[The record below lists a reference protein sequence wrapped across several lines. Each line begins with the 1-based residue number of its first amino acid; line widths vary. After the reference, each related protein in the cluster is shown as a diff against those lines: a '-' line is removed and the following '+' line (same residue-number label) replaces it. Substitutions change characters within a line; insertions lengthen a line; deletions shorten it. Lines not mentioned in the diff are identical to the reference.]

1 MNLMII
7 ESAGKVKKIKEL
19 LGSNYIVAA
28 TLGHF
33 KELDNAGIDN
43 IGFNENYE
51 PIFKFSDRGTKTWE
65 NINQLLKKY
74 NFEKIYIASDP
85 DREGEAIAWHVF
97 NNLTQENKK
106 KSIRIRF
113 NEITFEAIN
122 EAIKNPDTINQNLVN
137 AQFCRQIYDKDFGF
151 KISRFIKYHT
161 KEAKSLGRVQGV
173 VVKLLNDRTNEI
185 KDWKPIYKQRIK
197 ISVLD
202 KDKKVAKLSLVN
214 EKLTEITFNQE
225 ENISITNEK
234 ELFLKK
240 IITNNNIKTNAPK
253 PYKTSTFLQ
262 DIIKKLKLSSKEAQ
276 KCLQVLYEKGL
287 ITYPRTDSFT
297 ISETFCDIAKAFI
310 RLEYSEKY
318 INNDFKQYKN
328 SEGAQEGHECLRI
341 THFEDIEKIDGIS
354 DLNADSKDVYK
365 MLYKRT
371 LAMFMSPIDAI
382 EAIFMFND
390 SKNNLYICKSKKI
403 IFDGWKTVY
412 KHDIDN
418 EENNE
423 NEDSFN
429 FTENEYYKI
438 NEFKLDKFISNP
450 CPKLFKEA
458 DIIKQLEDKQIGRP
472 STFAMYSGVVLDR
485 GYAIL
490 NDKNELELTSL
501 GKEVQSYIDN
511 KDFKINE
518 FINYEFTANFEKELD
533 LIASNKLEYKTVIS
547 KYHKLINDRYLFKQK
562 FEGKN

>member
-19 LGSNYIVAA
+19 LGFNYIVAA

-43 IGFNENYE
+43 IGFNKNYE

-97 NNLTQENKK
+97 NNLTKENKK

-151 KISRFIKYHT
+151 KISRFIKYYT

-173 VVKLLNDRTNEI
+173 VVKLLSDRTNEI

-240 IITNNNIKTNAPK
+240 
-253 PYKTSTFLQ
+253 
-262 DIIKKLKLSSKEAQ
+262 
-276 KCLQVLYEKGL
+276 
-287 ITYPRTDSFT
+287 
-297 ISETFCDIAKAFI
+297 
-310 RLEYSEKY
+310 
-318 INNDFKQYKN
+318 
-328 SEGAQEGHECLRI
+328 
-341 THFEDIEKIDGIS
+341 
-354 DLNADSKDVYK
+354 
-365 MLYKRT
+365 
-371 LAMFMSPIDAI
+371 
-382 EAIFMFND
+382 
-390 SKNNLYICKSKKI
+390 
-403 IFDGWKTVY
+403 
-412 KHDIDN
+412 
-418 EENNE
+418 
-423 NEDSFN
+423 
-429 FTENEYYKI
+429 
-438 NEFKLDKFISNP
+438 
-450 CPKLFKEA
+450 
-458 DIIKQLEDKQIGRP
+458 
-472 STFAMYSGVVLDR
+472 
-485 GYAIL
+485 
-490 NDKNELELTSL
+490 
-501 GKEVQSYIDN
+501 
-511 KDFKINE
+511 
-518 FINYEFTANFEKELD
+518 
-533 LIASNKLEYKTVIS
+533 
-547 KYHKLINDRYLFKQK
+547 
-562 FEGKN
+562 

>member
-19 LGSNYIVAA
+19 LGSNYIIAA

-97 NNLTQENKK
+97 NNLTKENKK

-151 KISRFIKYHT
+151 KISRFIKYYT

-173 VVKLLNDRTNEI
+173 VVKLLSDRTNEI
-185 KDWKPIYKQRIK
+185 QDWKPIYKQRIK

-214 EKLTEITFNQE
+214 EKLIEITFNQD
-225 ENISITNEK
+225 ENISIVNEK

-262 DIIKKLKLSSKEAQ
+262 DIIKKLKLSSKESQ

-318 INNDFKQYKN
+318 IKQW
-328 SEGAQEGHECLRI
+328 L
-341 THFEDIEKIDGIS
+341 
-354 DLNADSKDVYK
+354 
-365 MLYKRT
+365 
-371 LAMFMSPIDAI
+371 
-382 EAIFMFND
+382 
-390 SKNNLYICKSKKI
+390 
-403 IFDGWKTVY
+403 
-412 KHDIDN
+412 
-418 EENNE
+418 
-423 NEDSFN
+423 
-429 FTENEYYKI
+429 
-438 NEFKLDKFISNP
+438 
-450 CPKLFKEA
+450 
-458 DIIKQLEDKQIGRP
+458 
-472 STFAMYSGVVLDR
+472 
-485 GYAIL
+485 
-490 NDKNELELTSL
+490 
-501 GKEVQSYIDN
+501 
-511 KDFKINE
+511 
-518 FINYEFTANFEKELD
+518 
-533 LIASNKLEYKTVIS
+533 
-547 KYHKLINDRYLFKQK
+547 
-562 FEGKN
+562 